1 MILASDAMDQ
11 VKLKLLQPII
21 IQHKSTRR
29 SFMLSFQEQY
39 NSQVILFEAVHLIH
53 EWMEEKLQTYFSR
66 DTERLN
72 HNT

>member
-1 MILASDAMDQ
+1 MSE
-11 VKLKLLQPII
+11 
-21 IQHKSTRR
+21 ST
-29 SFMLSFQEQY
+29 SSESVCFQEQY

-53 EWMEEKLQTYFSR
+53 EWMEEKLQTYFCR

>member
-39 NSQVILFEAVHLIH
+39 NSQVILFEAVHFIH